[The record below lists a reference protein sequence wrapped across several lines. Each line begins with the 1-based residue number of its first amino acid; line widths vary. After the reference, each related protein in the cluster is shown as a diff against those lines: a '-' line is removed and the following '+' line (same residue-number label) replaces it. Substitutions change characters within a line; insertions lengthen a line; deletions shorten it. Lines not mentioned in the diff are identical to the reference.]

1 MYVSGL
7 CKEAVTQAAVVC
19 GRGSLTLSCRVPVEF
34 WRFHKDSC
42 LPSLSTVIGARWTF
56 FLIRRKL
63 YPAQNAS
70 SSILWD
76 VGYQITRW
84 AFSCSQLFAK
94 HRHRQASVICRGR
107 TISVHSRLYPLLSFF
122 SLLFISQFLWI
133 FPPPHAWNFFSHL
146 MFFNLCFLSANCLC
160 LCIFVDSKFFIK
172 KVNEYTG

>member
-7 CKEAVTQAAVVC
+7 CKEAVTQAAVVW
-19 GRGSLTLSCRVPVEF
+19 GRGSLTVGCRVPVEC

-94 HRHRQASVICRGR
+94 HWHRQASVICRGE
-107 TISVHSRLYPLLSFF
+107 LSQFIPGFTLFCHF
-122 SLLFISQFLWI
+122 SLYDLSHNFSGFSHLPMTWS
-133 FPPPHAWNFFSHL
+133 FFSHL

-160 LCIFVDSKFFIK
+160 LCIFVD
-172 KVNEYTG
+172 